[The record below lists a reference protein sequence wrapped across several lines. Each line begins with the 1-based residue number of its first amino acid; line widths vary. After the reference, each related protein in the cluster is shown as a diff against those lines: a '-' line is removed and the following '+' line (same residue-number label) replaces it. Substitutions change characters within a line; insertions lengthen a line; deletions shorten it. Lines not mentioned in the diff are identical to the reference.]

1 MAVQS
6 QLFQGEDVWF
16 LGECN
21 NLRPMLSEIA
31 ITPLRVVGL
40 IGTELKFEAAYG
52 QITQFTADTAKNAV
66 EVVCSDGRSVVF
78 KNVPAEDMGAIRH
91 YYEHGRSHPAPE
103 HLVRTANETVRAR
116 SAASAR
122 AADAAKLHWPQSAIR
137 GPLTKKASEA
147 ILRQC
152 HDQEQPWLILTS
164 DGGAGCLVGFGDRA
178 VIIKTGAL
186 TSFMAGS
193 LGGERSATF
202 HFADITGIE
211 YNSGMVS
218 GVLEILTPS
227 YNGTANRDYWRGAN
241 QSRNADANS
250 PWTLSNCLPLNKS
263 EYRNYLP
270 EINELKARIGQA
282 KNPHHPTPSLLPAAP
297 PHPPS
302 DLVDKLRQLAAPHE
316 AGALTDA
323 EFAAAKARVLG

>member
-1 MAVQS
+1 MLDGNPPRLAKFGRPPLAASFEHTSLANISVRWRHVPPDDLGFAADQHRQLVSSYTPSTRRNKIAPHFAAKWRPEKARKKLLAVQS

-137 GPLTKKASEA
+137 GPLTKKPA
-147 ILRQC
+147 
-152 HDQEQPWLILTS
+152 
-164 DGGAGCLVGFGDRA
+164 
-178 VIIKTGAL
+178 K
-186 TSFMAGS
+186 
-193 LGGERSATF
+193 RS
-202 HFADITGIE
+202 
-211 YNSGMVS
+211 
-218 GVLEILTPS
+218 
-227 YNGTANRDYWRGAN
+227 
-241 QSRNADANS
+241 
-250 PWTLSNCLPLNKS
+250 
-263 EYRNYLP
+263 
-270 EINELKARIGQA
+270 
-282 KNPHHPTPSLLPAAP
+282 
-297 PHPPS
+297 
-302 DLVDKLRQLAAPHE
+302 
-316 AGALTDA
+316 
-323 EFAAAKARVLG
+323 